1 MSAEKS
7 GLRSALGRARGLGSA
22 KEGVHHWWVQRV
34 SAVALVPLTIWF
46 VLSLYS
52 VVGGGYE
59 AMVGWVSSPVVAVLL
74 VTLIIA
80 TFYHASLG
88 LQVVYEDYISHHWV
102 RVGVDL
108 GTKFICFLLGAAG
121 VFAVVKIAVGG

>member
-1 MSAEKS
+1 MVAEKP

-46 VLSLYS
+46 VLSLYG
-52 VVGGGYE
+52 VIGGGYD
-59 AMVGWVSSPVVAVLL
+59 AMIDWVSNPLVAVLL

-80 TFYHASLG
+80 TFYHATLG
-88 LQVVYEDYISHHWV
+88 LQVVYEDYISGHWL

-121 VFAVVKIAVGG
+121 VFAVLKIAFTA